1 MPPTPSPAALE
12 RAASALAAAEAL
24 LITAGAGMGVDS
36 GLPDFRGDQGFW
48 RAYPAYQK
56 LGLSFSALAN
66 PRWFHRDPQ
75 LAWGFYGH
83 RLNLYRRTQPHAGF
97 GVLRR
102 LADAMPR
109 GAYVFTSNVDGQFQ
123 RAGFPDER
131 VVEVHGGIE
140 YLQCLPMC
148 RPFIFPA
155 PTPAT
160 PEGDAVIV
168 DPETCRAAEPLPHCP
183 ECGALA
189 RPNILMFND
198 GEWLTDRYAHSSD
211 RMRGWLSR
219 LPAGKLVVVE
229 LGAGLGIP
237 TVRLF
242 GEQVMY
248 VKGATLIR
256 INPRE
261 PEVPSD
267 GEAISLPGGAR
278 ETLAALA
285 ALLAARLRPPT
296 S

>member
-1 MPPTPSPAALE
+1 
-12 RAASALAAAEAL
+12 
-24 LITAGAGMGVDS
+24 
-36 GLPDFRGDQGFW
+36 
-48 RAYPAYQK
+48 
-56 LGLSFSALAN
+56 
-66 PRWFHRDPQ
+66 
-75 LAWGFYGH
+75 
-83 RLNLYRRTQPHAGF
+83 
-97 GVLRR
+97 
-102 LADAMPR
+102 
-109 GAYVFTSNVDGQFQ
+109 AYVFTSNVDGQFQ

-160 PEGDAVIV
+160 PDGDAVAV

-211 RMRGWLSR
+211 RMRGWLSK

-285 ALLAARLRPPT
+285 DLLAARLHSPT